1 MSNTVTLRTD
11 GRLFTGWTSVSVTR
25 SIESVAGYF
34 ELGVNVPPGTD
45 LSGLAPG
52 KKFTL
57 EIERGRLSAPVISIH
72 GDAR

>member
-34 ELGVNVPPGTD
+34 ELGVNVPPDTD

-52 KKFTL
+52 
-57 EIERGRLSAPVISIH
+57 
-72 GDAR
+72 

>member
-52 KKFTL
+52 RRSRSKSG
-57 EIERGRLSAPVISIH
+57 GRLSAPVISIH

>member
-52 KKFTL
+52 KAFT
-57 EIERGRLSAPVISIH
+57 
-72 GDAR
+72 